1 MWLTLCFTTSA
12 LRSRSRGRDLTW
24 GFQACTEPW
33 SEKQLFLPEMA
44 QQNSF
49 ELGEMARFSKEKIVL
64 NPSTVE
70 VNNKKW
76 EIIDPFYLQD
86 KAESSQDFKPLFF
99 FFFLCSKAKLNLSI
113 QTRVICPASMLLLIY
128 QLLSLFV
135 IFTFLSLTSSLWCLY
150 LNC

>member
-12 LRSRSRGRDLTW
+12 LRSRSRDRDLTW

-33 SEKQLFLPEMA
+33 SEKQLFLPETA

-49 ELGEMARFSKEKIVL
+49 ELGEMARFSKEKIL
-64 NPSTVE
+64 SNPSTAE

-86 KAESSQDFKPLFF
+86 KAESSQDFKPLS
-99 FFFLCSKAKLNLSI
+99 FLSLCFKAKLHLFI
-113 QTRVICPASMLLLIY
+113 QTQVFCPASMLLLIY
-128 QLLSLFV
+128 QVLSLFA
-135 IFTFLSLTSSLWCLY
+135 IFTLLSLTSSLWCLY
-150 LNC
+150 VNC